1 MTLLTKGSM
10 PLTLETTIKR
20 KLRRDYTVYH
30 VLYENR
36 GAQQKFIKGLAA
48 TCCFCLKFRDHK

>member
-10 PLTLETTIKR
+10 PLTFETKIKC
-20 KLRRDYTVYH
+20 KLRKDYIVHH

-36 GAQQKFIKGLAA
+36 GVQQKFIKGLAI
-48 TCCFCLKFRDHK
+48 TCCFCLQFRDHK